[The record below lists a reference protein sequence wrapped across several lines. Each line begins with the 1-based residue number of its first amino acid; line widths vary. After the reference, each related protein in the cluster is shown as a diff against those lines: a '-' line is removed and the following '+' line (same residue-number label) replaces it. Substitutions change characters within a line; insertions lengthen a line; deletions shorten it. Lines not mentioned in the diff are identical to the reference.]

1 METIDYVVKNKA
13 RSTLRQKEIKKA
25 ILEASDNGR
34 CWWIEQ
40 YLRNIYT
47 YRGKN
52 YYK

>member
-1 METIDYVVKNKA
+1 METLDYVVKNKA
-13 RSTLRQKEIKKA
+13 RSTLRQRGVKKA

-40 YLRNIYT
+40 YLRNAFS
-47 YRGKN
+47 